1 MDFIKITDILLWLAV
16 CEHACTCAYGWWGDG
31 GGVGVGVCWGEETEH
46 CTALYSCMTV
56 NYHLWRG
63 DSEAGT
69 LADSAHLQ
77 AAALGTCI
85 KDELIT

>member
-1 MDFIKITDILLWLAV
+1 MPV
-16 CEHACTCAYGWWGDG
+16 HVHMG
-31 GGVGVGVCWGEETEH
+31 GGGMGVVCVWVCVGGRRQRMYT
-46 CTALYSCMTV
+46 CMTV